1 MSLAIE
7 MILAPATRLPDQSA
21 GQAAGPKLNVF
32 VVFTSLESTIPA
44 LREAGALATNLGARV
59 TLVVPQVVA
68 FSVPLD
74 TPPVLVEFNEER
86 FCKVATECSAE
97 TNVQIYLCRDRLET
111 LKSVLKPGSL
121 VVLGGRKRW
130 WSSKEERLA
139 RQLRRAGCEVVFK
152 ETE

>member
-7 MILAPATRLPDQSA
+7 MILEPATSLPEQA
-21 GQAAGPKLNVF
+21 GGQATEPNLNVF
-32 VVFTSLESTIPA
+32 VVFTSPESTISA
-44 LREAGALATNLGARV
+44 LREAGSLATNLAMRV
-59 TLVVPQVVA
+59 TLVVPQVVPFA
-68 FSVPLD
+68 VPFD
-74 TPPVLVEFNEER
+74 TPPVYVEFNEKR
-86 FCKVATECSAE
+86 FREVASQCSAE

-121 VVLGGRKRW
+121 VVIGGRKRW
-130 WSSKEERLA
+130 WPSKEARLV